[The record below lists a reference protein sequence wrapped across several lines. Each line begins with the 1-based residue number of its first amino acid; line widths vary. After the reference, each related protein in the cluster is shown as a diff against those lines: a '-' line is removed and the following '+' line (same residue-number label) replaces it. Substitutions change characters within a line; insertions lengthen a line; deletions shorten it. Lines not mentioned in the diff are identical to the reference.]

1 MAEPASHL
9 LIRDA
14 IMDAIDGMI
23 RDRAAR
29 PERLEPGEREAWVAE
44 RNRVAEALGQPAFGA
59 ADLLVRGTD
68 D

>member
-1 MAEPASHL
+1 MAEPASRL

-23 RDRAAR
+23 RDRAAG
-29 PERLEPGEREAWVAE
+29 PERLEPGELEAWVAE
-44 RNRVAEALGQPAFGA
+44 RNRVAEALGRPAFGA